1 MEEVLTTAQSVKRG
15 NNMQT
20 IETNN
25 LIFEDQTDISYFNDL
40 VFYVDKHEQE
50 VLEVF
55 RIPELSSKWK
65 VIIMPFEDFKNLM
78 IKNYGGYEDYMAGH
92 ANSDER
98 IIRCLNVEDQI
109 KYTKHKEANLE
120 RLQKMI
126 IHEFVHACYSEVVI
140 KGNRVHWFNEGLA
153 TYLSHQDRD
162 FKDISNIDFN
172 LLLNNFYATHGAGY
186 TPAYLIEKY
195 IFENYSSEEIY
206 KMIIDPDYLISKT
219 KDIINESVEWIKE
232 RVNNNTK
239 K

>member
-1 MEEVLTTAQSVKRG
+1 
-15 NNMQT
+15 MQT

-40 VFYVDKHEQE
+40 VLYVDEHEQE
-50 VLEVF
+50 VLETF

-78 IKNYGGYEDYMAGH
+78 IKNYGRYEDYMAGH

-98 IIRCLNVEDQI
+98 IIRCLNIEDQI
-109 KYTKHKEANLE
+109 KYTKHKDANLE
-120 RLQKMI
+120 KIQKMI
-126 IHEFVHACYSEVVI
+126 VHEFVHACYSEVAI

-153 TYLSHQDRD
+153 TYLSHQDRE
-162 FKDISNIDFN
+162 FKDISNVDFN
-172 LLLNNFYATHGAGY
+172 LLLNDFNAMHGAGY
-186 TPAYLIEKY
+186 TPAYLIVKY
-195 IFENYSSEEIY
+195 IFENYSSEGIY
-206 KMIIDPDYLISKT
+206 KMIIDPNYLISKT